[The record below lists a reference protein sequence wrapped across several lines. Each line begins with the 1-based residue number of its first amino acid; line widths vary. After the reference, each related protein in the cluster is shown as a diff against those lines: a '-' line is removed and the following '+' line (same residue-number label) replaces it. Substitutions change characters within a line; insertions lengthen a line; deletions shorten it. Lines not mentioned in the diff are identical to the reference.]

1 MLTSSSGN
9 TAATRLAVVAARC
22 RRSDRGRGVGGGDS
36 MHSLP
41 RRARFVHGHCG
52 TPWWRMRIMVLL
64 LSGSKPFC
72 AREVEL
78 QLVRREKC
86 ERASYFTHVYN

>member
-1 MLTSSSGN
+1 M
-9 TAATRLAVVAARC
+9 
-22 RRSDRGRGVGGGDS
+22 
-36 MHSLP
+36 
-41 RRARFVHGHCG
+41 HGHCG

-78 QLVRREKC
+78 QLVRREVA
-86 ERASYFTHVYN
+86 ASKSYLQLRRREARREGLRSVVMVACSNGAAQPDSLKKSV